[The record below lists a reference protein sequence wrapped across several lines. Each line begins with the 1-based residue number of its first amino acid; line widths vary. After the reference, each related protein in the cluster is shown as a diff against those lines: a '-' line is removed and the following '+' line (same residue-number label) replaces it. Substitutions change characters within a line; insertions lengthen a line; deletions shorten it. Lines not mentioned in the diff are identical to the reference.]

1 MLNALLT
8 LLMTYTL
15 PPFPKSQPTCPID
28 ALPSP
33 LREAALYAIVKKG
46 VPPAIALID
55 AIASAAAVVHCGYD
69 CVTPDGERM
78 PATHYTLASAPSF
91 AGKGTSY
98 RVFFHY
104 FTQAVK
110 QRMSGRANPGDVK
123 RARTGASANSRDSTH
138 STSPIVE
145 NLVSEMTYFALL
157 QALHGEGMNAAIQDE
172 DAATFFESELFKRQ
186 LSRLTQVWSGDPPI
200 SRAFGSRLLAAIG
213 ARCSIGLRTQPD
225 ILAEVPE
232 SRLRMAIKVGFL
244 PRCIV
249 GCHDPDRY
257 PWNETF
263 QVDHRGVPSDDA
275 FQARMASLA
284 FIINMRNCGGNADRV
299 RIELDTDA
307 KAFMGEL
314 HFRMKQ
320 WLKPYYSDV
329 MEAAGRAWENVL
341 RNATV
346 LHVFCIGEG
355 KVSRE
360 IVESAW
366 AIVEWSLSQHR
377 LMFSQLTRTPTV
389 SLMHE
394 QAETIR
400 PIRAAQP
407 KPVKTPRPLQDAQ
420 WLLTCLDRL
429 WLPTRVV
436 TVRELDQLA
445 ALPPRRLVSALKW
458 LELEGAVRLTPHGQ
472 DELIAPII
480 SGHTMALRGGR

>member
-1 MLNALLT
+1 MANAHPENTKPALRRVWLEMAAPDGSPKSLQEHVLFGIT
-8 LLMTYTL
+8 HLPSRWL
-15 PPFPKSQPTCPID
+15 PPDLPCLGGGFHCTFLDATGIEGQSRAGRSSTSISDDFGLRNSSLHLAWIGVRYRTMLYCVNTIQATALFPSIWPELSVLSGCPN
-28 ALPSP
+28 
-33 LREAALYAIVKKG
+33 LRRHHLQ
-46 VPPAIALID
+46 
-55 AIASAAAVVHCGYD
+55 
-69 CVTPDGERM
+69 

-257 PWNETF
+257 PWKM
-263 QVDHRGVPSDDA
+263 RGHTYKS
-275 FQARMASLA
+275 
-284 FIINMRNCGGNADRV
+284 
-299 RIELDTDA
+299 
-307 KAFMGEL
+307 
-314 HFRMKQ
+314 
-320 WLKPYYSDV
+320 
-329 MEAAGRAWENVL
+329 
-341 RNATV
+341 
-346 LHVFCIGEG
+346 
-355 KVSRE
+355 
-360 IVESAW
+360 
-366 AIVEWSLSQHR
+366 
-377 LMFSQLTRTPTV
+377 
-389 SLMHE
+389 
-394 QAETIR
+394 
-400 PIRAAQP
+400 PIR
-407 KPVKTPRPLQDAQ
+407 
-420 WLLTCLDRL
+420 C
-429 WLPTRVV
+429 
-436 TVRELDQLA
+436 
-445 ALPPRRLVSALKW
+445 
-458 LELEGAVRLTPHGQ
+458 
-472 DELIAPII
+472 
-480 SGHTMALRGGR
+480 